1 MSAPLN
7 FYLITDLHHY
17 PHSLGIT
24 GEAYEKK
31 NHREQLCLAET
42 GPIIDAYID
51 KIIADKETKIV
62 LVAGDVSNNGAM
74 ESHLDLI
81 PKLNRMRD
89 AGKRIFLITA
99 THDYY
104 VENNEVGK
112 PVKYVG
118 SKEIPATYTDREQL
132 IDLYHEYG
140 IDEAIA
146 FHKESHSYCVKLQ
159 EGYRLLCLN
168 DDGDRTFCGYSK
180 EQLNWI
186 LEQIDDAKKAGDYI
200 FGMTHHP
207 TLPPVPIYPVI
218 SIHDMLGDWDNTTT
232 VLADA
237 GLELMFT
244 GHTHMHHI
252 GLKTTKNGS
261 RYYDVNTSSLV
272 GYPSNMRKVRID
284 DRKIEIHSI
293 SIDDFDWDL
302 KRMSVDEYTKHHF
315 SFMINAILDA
325 AAEDDIEH
333 FADLAESFSMRHAQ
347 TYKLKKPIMFVGKGL
362 KKWTLGS
369 VGKLLGVSKYIDSSV
384 KDIHIRDIFLELI
397 QNSFK
402 GNEPYYPDTPL
413 YIAFSAIIDRL
424 SKLLSHFKKTK
435 GVIPALDALK
445 LTFYNAEP
453 DDYEL
458 TIDRKK

>member
-1 MSAPLN
+1 MSAPLD

-17 PHSLGIT
+17 AHSLGIT

-51 KIIADKETKIV
+51 KILEDKDTKIV

-81 PKLNRMRD
+81 PRLKRLKD

-104 VENNEVGK
+104 VEGNDVGK
-112 PVKYVG
+112 PVKLVG
-118 SKEIPATYTDREQL
+118 AEEIPAEYTQREQL
-132 IDLYHEYG
+132 LDLYHEFG
-140 IDEAIA
+140 LDEAIS
-146 FHKESHSYCVKLQ
+146 FHEESHSYCVQLQ

-180 EQLNWI
+180 DQTDWI
-186 LEQIDDAKKAGDYI
+186 LGQIYKAKSDGEYI

-207 TLPPVPIYPVI
+207 TLPPMPLYPVI

-244 GHTHMHHI
+244 GHTHMHNI
-252 GLKTTKNGS
+252 GLKTTEKGN

-284 DRKIEIHSI
+284 DNKIEIHSI
-293 SIDDFDWDL
+293 SVDSFDWDL
-302 KRMSVDEYTKHHF
+302 KGMTVDEYTKHHF

-325 AAEDDIEH
+325 AAEDIER
-333 FADLAESFSMRHAQ
+333 FADLAESFSMRHEQ
-347 TYKLKKPIMFVGKGL
+347 TYKLKAPIMFVGKGL
-362 KKWTLGS
+362 RKWTLGS
-369 VGKLLGVSKYIDSSV
+369 AGKLLGVSKYIDPSV
-384 KDIHIRDIFLELI
+384 KDIVARDIILELI
-397 QNSFK
+397 QNAFR
-402 GNEPYYPDTPL
+402 GNEPYYPDTPV
-413 YIAFSAIIDRL
+413 YIAVSAILDKVAKI
-424 SKLLSHFKKTK
+424 LSHFKKTK
-435 GVIPALDALK
+435 DIVPVLDALK
-445 LTFYNAEP
+445 RTFYNAEP

>member
-1 MSAPLN
+1 MSAPLD

-17 PHSLGIT
+17 AHSLGIN

-31 NHREQLCLAET
+31 NQREQLCLAET

-51 KIIADKETKIV
+51 KILEDKETKFV
-62 LVAGDVSNNGAM
+62 LVAGDISNNGAM

-81 PKLNRMRD
+81 PRLKKLKD

-104 VENNEVGK
+104 VEGNDVGK
-112 PVKYVG
+112 PVKLVG
-118 SKEIPATYTDREQL
+118 AEEIPAEHTQREQL
-132 IDLYHEYG
+132 IDLYHEFG
-140 IDEAIA
+140 IDEAIS

-180 EQLNWI
+180 DQMDWI
-186 LEQIDDAKKAGDYI
+186 LGQIDKAKADGEYI

-207 TLPPVPIYPVI
+207 TLPPMPLYPII

-244 GHTHMHHI
+244 GHTHMHNI
-252 GLKTTKNGS
+252 GLKTTEKGN

-284 DRKIEIHSI
+284 DNKIEIHSI
-293 SIDDFDWDL
+293 SIESFDWDL
-302 KRMSVDEYTKHHF
+302 KGMTVDEYTKLHF
-315 SFMINAILDA
+315 SYMINAILDA
-325 AAEDDIEH
+325 AAEDIER
-333 FADLAESFSMRHAQ
+333 FADLAESFSMRHEQ
-347 TYKLKKPIMFVGKGL
+347 TYKLKVPIMFVGKVL
-362 KKWTLGS
+362 RKLTLGS
-369 VGKLLGVSKYIDSSV
+369 AGKLLGVSKYIDPSV
-384 KDIHIRDIFLELI
+384 KDIVARDIILELI
-397 QNSFK
+397 QNAFR
-402 GNEPYYPDTPL
+402 GNEPYYPDTPV
-413 YIAFSAIIDRL
+413 YIAVSAILDKVAKI
-424 SKLLSHFKKTK
+424 LSHFKKTK
-435 GVIPALDALK
+435 DIVPVLDALK
-445 LTFYNAEP
+445 RTFYNAEP